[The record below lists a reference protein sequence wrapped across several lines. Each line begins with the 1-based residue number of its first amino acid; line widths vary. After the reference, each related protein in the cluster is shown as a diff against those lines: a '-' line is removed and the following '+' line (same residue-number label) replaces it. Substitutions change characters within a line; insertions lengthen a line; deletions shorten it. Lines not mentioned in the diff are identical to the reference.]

1 MILLKSL
8 PKVELHL
15 HLDGSVR
22 ESTASE
28 ILGVD
33 VSNKMQ
39 VNNCKSLS
47 DYLSK
52 FEIPLIVMQSK
63 ENLERISYEL
73 AVDLKKDNV
82 IYAEIRFCPILHTK
96 NGLSLEEVIDSVLK
110 GLKKVE
116 IKTNLILCMMRNFEE
131 DENKKIIYL
140 AKKYLNKGVVG
151 IDLAGD
157 ESKYKTQNY
166 EHLFDLVKQNNIPF
180 TIHAGEADDYN
191 SVLSAIKFGAKRIG
205 HGVKSVDS
213 IEAIQKIINENV
225 TLEVCPTSNVDT
237 CIVNVY
243 KNHPIKKL
251 YDLGVKITVNTDNN
265 TVSNIDLTGEYE
277 KLLLTFNF
285 TEKDFLNFNM
295 NAIDSAFLTNEEKEE
310 LKKIVINSYNCK
322 ENI

>member
-1 MILLKSL
+1 MILLKNL

-213 IEAIQKIINENV
+213 VETIQKIINENV

>member
-1 MILLKSL
+1 MILLKNL

-28 ILGVD
+28 ILGMD

-82 IYAEIRFCPILHTK
+82 IYAEIRFCPLLHTK
-96 NGLSLEEVIDSVLK
+96 NGLSLEEVVDSVLK
-110 GLKKVE
+110 GLKKVG

-166 EHLFDLVKQNNIPF
+166 EHLFDLAKQNNIPF

-213 IEAIQKIINENV
+213 IETIQKIISENV

>member
-1 MILLKSL
+1 MILLKNL

-96 NGLSLEEVIDSVLK
+96 NGLSLEEFIDSVLK

-116 IKTNLILCMMRNFEE
+116 IKTNLILCMMRNFE
-131 DENKKIIYL
+131 
-140 AKKYLNKGVVG
+140 
-151 IDLAGD
+151 
-157 ESKYKTQNY
+157 
-166 EHLFDLVKQNNIPF
+166 
-180 TIHAGEADDYN
+180 
-191 SVLSAIKFGAKRIG
+191 
-205 HGVKSVDS
+205 
-213 IEAIQKIINENV
+213 
-225 TLEVCPTSNVDT
+225 
-237 CIVNVY
+237 
-243 KNHPIKKL
+243 
-251 YDLGVKITVNTDNN
+251 
-265 TVSNIDLTGEYE
+265 
-277 KLLLTFNF
+277 
-285 TEKDFLNFNM
+285 
-295 NAIDSAFLTNEEKEE
+295 
-310 LKKIVINSYNCK
+310 
-322 ENI
+322 

>member
-1 MILLKSL
+1 MILLKNL

-33 VSNKMQ
+33 VSNKMK

-96 NGLSLEEVIDSVLK
+96 NGLSLEEVVDSVLK
-110 GLKKVE
+110 GLKKVG

-213 IEAIQKIINENV
+213 IETIQKIINKNV
-225 TLEVCPTSNVDT
+225 TLEVCPTSNIDT

-265 TVSNIDLTGEYE
+265 TVSNIDLTSEYE

-295 NAIDSAFLTNEEKEE
+295 NAIDSAFLTNEEKEK

>member
-1 MILLKSL
+1 MNS
-8 PKVELHL
+8 
-15 HLDGSVR
+15 
-22 ESTASE
+22 
-28 ILGVD
+28 
-33 VSNKMQ
+33 
-39 VNNCKSLS
+39 KSLS

-213 IEAIQKIINENV
+213 IETIQKIINENV

-310 LKKIVINSYNCK
+310 LEKIVINSYNCK

>member
-1 MILLKSL
+1 MILLKNL

>member
-1 MILLKSL
+1 MILLKNL

-191 SVLSAIKFGAKRIG
+191 SVLSAIKFGVKRIG

-213 IEAIQKIINENV
+213 IETIQKIINENV

>member
-1 MILLKSL
+1 MILLKNL

-82 IYAEIRFCPILHTK
+82 IYAEIRFCPLLHTK
-96 NGLSLEEVIDSVLK
+96 NGLSLEEVVDSVLE
-110 GLKKVE
+110 GLKKVG

-166 EHLFDLVKQNNIPF
+166 EHLLDLAKQNNIPF

-213 IEAIQKIINENV
+213 IETIQKIISENV

>member
-1 MILLKSL
+1 MNS
-8 PKVELHL
+8 
-15 HLDGSVR
+15 
-22 ESTASE
+22 
-28 ILGVD
+28 
-33 VSNKMQ
+33 
-39 VNNCKSLS
+39 KSLS

-96 NGLSLEEVIDSVLK
+96 SGLSLEEVIDSVLK
-110 GLKKVE
+110 GLKKAE

-166 EHLFDLVKQNNIPF
+166 ERLFDLVKQNNIPF

-191 SVLSAIKFGAKRIG
+191 SVLSAIKFGTKRIG

-213 IEAIQKIINENV
+213 IETIQKIINENI

>member
-1 MILLKSL
+1 MILLKNL

-28 ILGVD
+28 LLGVD

-213 IEAIQKIINENV
+213 IEAIQKIINENI

>member
-1 MILLKSL
+1 MILLKNL

-96 NGLSLEEVIDSVLK
+96 SGLSLEEVIDSVLK
-110 GLKKVE
+110 GLKKAE

-151 IDLAGD
+151 IDLASD

-166 EHLFDLVKQNNIPF
+166 ERLFDLVKQNNIPF

-191 SVLSAIKFGAKRIG
+191 SVLSAIKFGTKRIG

-213 IEAIQKIINENV
+213 IETIQKIINENV

>member
-8 PKVELHL
+8 PKVELHR